1 MICPFISGVP
11 CFKLRFCLGL
21 SGLEHGGSESMGDMS
36 TIAFSSI
43 DGFAATVDVIVCGF
57 GGAGGSAALEA
68 AQSGAA
74 VMILE
79 RASGSGGATAMSSAE
94 MYLGGSGGTALQRDL
109 GIEDSTENM
118 IAYLEKSLED
128 RGDKE
133 KIRLYAEG
141 AADHFDWVESLGV
154 NYKRALMLEREV
166 VPLTDESLLFSGN
179 ERTSEFAAAAIPVP
193 RGHVPSHEG
202 DFGGQI
208 FMRALTQA
216 VERAGVDIHFDCWVQ
231 SLVIGNEGRVVGVGV
246 RENNET
252 RYYMARRGVVLTTGG
267 FIMNKEMT
275 RHYLPEV
282 HRWAAPYGNPY
293 DLGDGIRLGMAAGG
307 AVANMDEA
315 FLSFPLYP
323 PAKLTNGI
331 MINRQGDR
339 FVNEDA
345 YLARLGHYAS
355 LQTDQRVYLLVD
367 HDDYDHPMYIERL
380 DLVAVGDTVAEIETE
395 AGFFPSGAL
404 QETVAY
410 YNRFAAEGRDPKF
423 HKSADW
429 LKPLKAKPLAL
440 LDLSFA
446 SQTAVIMPGTKG
458 PLTFSLGG
466 LDTLSSGEVKH
477 INGGVVAGLY
487 AAGRASAGL
496 PRTSKGYA
504 SGMSVGDATFFGRW
518 AGRSAATHTP
528 LERN

>member
-1 MICPFISGVP
+1 MPNVATIA
-11 CFKLRFCLGL
+11 
-21 SGLEHGGSESMGDMS
+21 MS
-36 TIAFSSI
+36 TVET
-43 DGFAATVDVIVCGF
+43 FAATVDVIVCGF

-68 AQSGAA
+68 ARAGAA

-109 GIEDSTENM
+109 GFEDSTENM

-128 RGDKE
+128 RGDSA

-154 NYKRALMLEREV
+154 TYKRAVMLEREV

-179 ERTSEFAAAAIPVP
+179 ERTAEFTAIAKAVP

-208 FMRALTQA
+208 FMRALTEA
-216 VERAGVDIHFDCWVQ
+216 VEQAGIDIHFDCWVQ
-231 SLVIGNEGRVVGVGV
+231 SLVVAEDGRVVGVGV
-246 RENNET
+246 RENNES
-252 RYYMARRGVVLTTGG
+252 RFYRARRGVVLTTGG
-267 FIMNKEMT
+267 FIMNAEMT

-331 MINRQGDR
+331 MVNRHGDR

-380 DLVAVGDTVAEIETE
+380 DLVAVGETIEELETE
-395 AGFFPSGAL
+395 AGFFPEGSL
-404 QETVAY
+404 QDTVAY
-410 YNRFAAEGRDPKF
+410 YNRFAAKGQDPKF
-423 HKSADW
+423 DKTADW
-429 LKPLKAKPLAL
+429 LKPLKAKPFAL

-466 LDTLSSGEVKH
+466 LDTLPSGEVKH

-504 SGMSVGDATFFGRW
+504 SGMSVGDATFFGRL
-518 AGRSAATHTP
+518 AGRSAATLAP
-528 LERN
+528 Q